1 MGFYNRHSM
10 LMRHP
15 PPTYRPVNHWLTVTQ
30 NEKLILEVAPLPQD
44 RESIALERQIDSSY
58 QESQQREMHFF
69 STYHAQGHLGLKQQ
83 RKCVLT
89 KRRGNLNFP
98 QTCLGWH
105 LACFMLRTPCLLTIR
120 SESFYNHYLAQFL
133 SNQ

>member
-44 RESIALERQIDSSY
+44 RESIAPEEADRLKLPGEPATRNAFLQ
-58 QESQQREMHFF
+58 
-69 STYHAQGHLGLKQQ
+69 HLPCTRASGTQTTTNGNMSLPKDEVISISLKPALAGIWL
-83 RKCVLT
+83 VL
-89 KRRGNLNFP
+89 
-98 QTCLGWH
+98 C
-105 LACFMLRTPCLLTIR
+105 
-120 SESFYNHYLAQFL
+120 
-133 SNQ
+133 